1 MRQSSTDPRLPPR
14 GYRWCVVAMLWLVC
28 LFNYADRQAI
38 SSVFE
43 PIKREMKLHDWQ
55 LGIIGSSF
63 MWVYAA
69 ALPFAGAIADRV
81 NRKALILGGLL
92 FWSFITLATGWCRE
106 YEQLV
111 ALRALEGLGEAFY
124 FPASMS
130 LLADYHGHTTRS
142 RALALH
148 QSSVYAGTI
157 LGGVVAGYCGQHY
170 GWRSGFYLFGALG
183 MGLAV
188 VLLFFLREPTRGA
201 ADTAHVPEPPACAQ
215 NAFRDAAE
223 VLRNRMVLVLI
234 AVFVGANFVA
244 TIFLSWLPTY
254 LTRTF
259 HMDLTLA
266 GLNATAWPQLASI
279 VGVLLGG
286 WLADRWA
293 RKDVGGRMRVQVLG
307 LFLGAPFIFM
317 TGWTTEVPVLMWA
330 LAGFGFCKGVYDA
343 NIWASLYD
351 VVPSARRATAQGL
364 MNGIGWLG
372 GGTGPAV
379 IGAAAG
385 YFGMGTCLSATSLI
399 YLLVGAVMFVGI
411 VVVLPRVPITSA
423 APTAQE
429 LVP

>member
-1 MRQSSTDPRLPPR
+1 
-14 GYRWCVVAMLWLVC
+14 MLWLVC

-38 SSVFE
+38 FSVFE
-43 PIKREMKLHDWQ
+43 PIKNEIRLHDWQ

-69 ALPFAGAIADRV
+69 ALPFTGAIADRV

-92 FWSFITLATGWCRE
+92 FWSFMTVATGWCRE

-130 LLADYHGHTTRS
+130 LLSDYHGPSTRS

-170 GWRSGFYLFGALG
+170 SWRSGFYVFGALG

-188 VLLFFLREPTRGA
+188 VLFFFLREPIRGA
-201 ADTAHVPEPPACAQ
+201 AETTYVPKPMLSAKSPVQ
-215 NAFRDAAE
+215 DAVE
-223 VLRNRMVLVLI
+223 VLGNRMVLVLI

-244 TIFLSWLPTY
+244 MIFLSWLPTY
-254 LTRTF
+254 LTREF

-293 RKDVGGRMRVQVLG
+293 RKDRGGRMRVQVLG
-307 LFLGAPFIFM
+307 LLLGAPFIFM
-317 TGWTTEVPVLMWA
+317 TGWTTEAPVLMWA
-330 LAGFGFCKGVYDA
+330 LAGFGFCKGIYDA

-351 VVPSARRATAQGL
+351 VVPAARRATAQGL

-385 YFGMGTCLSATSLI
+385 YFGMGRCLSATSLV
-399 YLLVGAVMFVGI
+399 YLLVGTLLFVGI
-411 VVVLPRVPITSA
+411 VVVLPRTPLTSA